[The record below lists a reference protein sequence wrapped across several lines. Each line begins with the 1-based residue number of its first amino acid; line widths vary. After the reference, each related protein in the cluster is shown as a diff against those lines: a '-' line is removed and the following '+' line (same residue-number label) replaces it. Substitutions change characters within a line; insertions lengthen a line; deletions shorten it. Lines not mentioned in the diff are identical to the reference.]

1 LDLEIALSGGPAK
14 IQPPLLLQPGRRCV
28 ETPNHVIK
36 ALLHDRRHLC
46 RALFSV
52 NRSEAIKIA
61 SGKVAVVPASE
72 DNGESCAKWTPAFS
86 IAMDEFSEP
95 PLNGSDGSR

>member
-1 LDLEIALSGGPAK
+1 MIRV
-14 IQPPLLLQPGRRCV
+14 ICV
-28 ETPNHVIK
+28 E
-36 ALLHDRRHLC
+36 LF
-46 RALFSV
+46 FSV

-86 IAMDEFSEP
+86 LTASVDVKFVLAVKIQVFLESTSNRCLRTIRLSEGRGGP
-95 PLNGSDGSR
+95 VRLVISHIDNANRRLR

>member
-1 LDLEIALSGGPAK
+1 VSSFFL
-14 IQPPLLLQPGRRCV
+14 
-28 ETPNHVIK
+28 
-36 ALLHDRRHLC
+36 
-46 RALFSV
+46 V

-86 IAMDEFSEP
+86 IAMDELSEP
-95 PLNGSDGSR
+95 LLNGSDGSR

>member
-1 LDLEIALSGGPAK
+1 MIRV
-14 IQPPLLLQPGRRCV
+14 ICV
-28 ETPNHVIK
+28 E
-36 ALLHDRRHLC
+36 
-46 RALFSV
+46 LFFLV

-86 IAMDEFSEP
+86 IAMDELQRTAAQRIGRFTVNLKSSLP
-95 PLNGSDGSR
+95 PG